1 MNTVTYY
8 FLNNVGTAV
17 AYTKARSQ
25 HGFLFK
31 QKNVT
36 LSETKNMKKTILT
49 GALALALGTAASSAS
64 ALSIDITSMTFGST
78 SAASGTIDTA
88 TTGDTFTGT
97 FFSAPWIATT
107 LSTYTT
113 VGVPQTFA
121 GSSTYYDDPATTADE
136 GAYSYNFT
144 LTAGQVAFGTYFT
157 WSVNPDIPVLAII
170 DCGAGNPGDTCTGVG
185 TPMQIGPF
193 PGQAPAFNGVV
204 SAVPVPAAVWLFG
217 SGLLGL
223 VGVARRRKQA

>member
-1 MNTVTYY
+1 
-8 FLNNVGTAV
+8 
-17 AYTKARSQ
+17 
-25 HGFLFK
+25 
-31 QKNVT
+31 
-36 LSETKNMKKTILT
+36 MKKTILT

-64 ALSIDITSMTFGST
+64 ALSIDITAMDFGGL

-88 TTGDTFTGT
+88 TIGDTFTGT
-97 FFSAPWIATT
+97 FFAAPWTATT
-107 LSTYTT
+107 MSTYTAI
-113 VGVPQTFA
+113 GVPL
-121 GSSTYYDDPATTADE
+121 TYSGNSAFYDDPATTSVNE
-136 GAYSYNFT
+136 GDFSYNFT
-144 LTAGQVAFGTYFT
+144 LTGGQVAFGTFFT

-193 PGQAPAFNGVV
+193 PGQAPSFNGVV

-223 VGVARRRKQA
+223 VGVARVARRRKQA

>member
-1 MNTVTYY
+1 
-8 FLNNVGTAV
+8 
-17 AYTKARSQ
+17 
-25 HGFLFK
+25 
-31 QKNVT
+31 
-36 LSETKNMKKTILT
+36 MKKTILT

-88 TTGDTFTGT
+88 TTGDTFTGS
-97 FFSAPWIATT
+97 FFSAPWTATT
-107 LSTYTT
+107 LSTYTA
-113 VGVPQTFA
+113 VGTPLTFSGNSA
-121 GSSTYYDDPATTADE
+121 YWDDPATTSVNE
-136 GAYSYNFT
+136 GDFSYNFS

-193 PGQAPAFNGVV
+193 PGQSPAFNGVV